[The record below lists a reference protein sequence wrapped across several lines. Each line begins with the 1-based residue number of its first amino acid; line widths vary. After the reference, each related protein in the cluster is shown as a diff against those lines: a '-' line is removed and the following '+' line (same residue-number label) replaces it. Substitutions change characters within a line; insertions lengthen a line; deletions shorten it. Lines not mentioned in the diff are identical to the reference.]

1 MLTMLYVDVDYAPVA
16 DRSLVDETLEEAMP
30 TARTVVSL
38 GRTVRSDTKVRVRQ
52 PLAGAV
58 LHVPGDRARLE
69 ALLPPVAQELNV
81 KEVRFAE
88 SADELAGWRAKPNF
102 RILGPK
108 LAPRVQEVAGALA
121 ADDGALAGALARGE
135 TVAVSLPS
143 GEVELSPGDVELSQ
157 QTQAG
162 WGLASD
168 GPVTVALD
176 LTLTDDLRREGPAR
190 EIVHHV
196 QALRKT
202 VGLEES
208 DRIVLGV
215 SGAGDVADAVGAH
228 REWIAAE
235 VLASSVQ
242 DGPFGDAAASADV
255 DVDGSPVGL
264 SLRRE

>member
-1 MLTMLYVDVDYAPVA
+1 MITGAIIAEIAALVGDPARATM
-16 DRSLVDETLEEAMP
+16 
-30 TARTVVSL
+30 VS
-38 GRTVRSDTKVRVRQ
+38 
-52 PLAGAV
+52 
-58 LHVPGDRARLE
+58 
-69 ALLPPVAQELNV
+69 ALLDGRALT
-81 KEVRFAE
+81 A
-88 SADELAGWRAKPNF
+88 SELAFAARITPQTASAHLAK
-102 RILGPK
+102 LT
-108 LAPRVQEVAGALA
+108 EAGL
-121 ADDGALAGALARGE
+121 L
-135 TVAVSLPS
+135 
-143 GEVELSPGDVELSQ
+143 ELSPGDVELSQ

-176 LTLTDDLRREGPAR
+176 LTLTDDLRREGLAR

-202 VGLEES
+202 AGLEVS